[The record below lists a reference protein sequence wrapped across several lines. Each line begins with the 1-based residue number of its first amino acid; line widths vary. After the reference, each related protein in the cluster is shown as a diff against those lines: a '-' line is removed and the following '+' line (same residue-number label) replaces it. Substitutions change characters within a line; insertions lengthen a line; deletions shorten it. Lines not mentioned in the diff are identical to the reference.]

1 MNFFFLLVAYGI
13 TFGIQNKLTFLRGKH
28 PFLDA
33 MLVCTYCTGFHGGW
47 ITWVLYQWPMFIEKD
62 PLEFFNGMILFAFAS
77 AAFSYA
83 FDSVIRLVESHSDPL
98 EVVDEDEEDSGEE

>member
-1 MNFFFLLVAYGI
+1 MNLFFLLVAYGI

-28 PFLDA
+28 SFLDS

-47 ITWVLYQWPMFIEKD
+47 ITWVLYQWPVFFEKD
-62 PLEFFNGMILFAFAS
+62 PLEFFNGMVLFAFAS

-83 FDSVIRLVESHSDPL
+83 LDAVIRLVESHSEPL
-98 EVVDEDEEDSGEE
+98 EVAEEESGEE